1 MLKRDIE
8 TLKLL
13 KNIKINSKMI
23 NIKNI
28 HNYDVN
34 DCINN
39 TVFDTINQLSGLKV
53 FYTLNH
59 VSHISRNVI
68 SFTDKNNIIKKITT
82 DWFY

>member
-13 KNIKINSKMI
+13 KNIKINSKML

-28 HNYDVN
+28 HNYVAN

-39 TVFDTINQLSGLKV
+39 TVFDTINQLSELMV
-53 FYTLNH
+53 FDTLNH
-59 VSHISRNVI
+59 VSKISRNVI
-68 SFTDKNNIIKKITT
+68 IFTDKNNIIKKITT

>member
-28 HNYDVN
+28 HNYDAN

-39 TVFDTINQLSGLKV
+39 TAFDPINQLSELKV
-53 FYTLNH
+53 FNTLNH
-59 VSHISRNVI
+59 VSKISRNVI
-68 SFTDKNNIIKKITT
+68 IFTDKNNIIKKITT